1 MERVS
6 TFFKYDFG
14 GDLPTVNYKITIEIK
29 EKKLTSEELKQAS
42 RYLSEALAKMGID
55 HTIECHMDKL
65 KLFRIEKNFLL
76 KQEL

>member
-14 GDLPTVNYKITIEIK
+14 GGLPTVNYKITIEIK
-29 EKKLTSEELKQAS
+29 ENKLTSDELKQAS
-42 RYLSEALAKMGID
+42 RYLSEVLAKMGID
-55 HTIECHMDKL
+55 HSIECHMDKL

>member
-6 TFFKYDFG
+6 TFFKYDG
-14 GDLPTVNYKITIEIK
+14 GGGLPTVNCKITIEIK

-55 HTIECHMDKL
+55 HSIECQMDKL